1 MCIAVPISWCLFF
14 CSRSTNNIIS
24 YRKQHLMPALE
35 GSVQKVQKKI
45 YIHCSTFKAKNI
57 LHEMI
62 VCVVDIETTGLNE
75 KLDLITAIGVIIYE
89 SDKREKQFEHCYN
102 VCLARAEG
110 SQSETELK
118 NTIRNHLESCDKIL
132 AYNGVGFD
140 NKFLAVW
147 VAGESC
153 VQTLQ
158 TWNGKTIDF
167 FLEAEKLLNSK
178 IGMQKV
184 CDDNGLSISKIA
196 TGKQAVIWA
205 LEEKWDLL
213 LEYCLAD
220 VQVLLRIFE
229 VALQD
234 GIKMIAHTSKTR
246 KTPNSINLSLDNKLN
261 VVCDTRKAVI
271 QYEFLNRTQI
281 EDVFL
286 QRGAQNFYATGTESA
301 NLSDIFE

>member
-1 MCIAVPISWCLFF
+1 
-14 CSRSTNNIIS
+14 
-24 YRKQHLMPALE
+24 
-35 GSVQKVQKKI
+35 
-45 YIHCSTFKAKNI
+45 
-57 LHEMI
+57 MI

-75 KLDLITAIGVIIYE
+75 KQDLITAIGVIIYE

-102 VCLARAEG
+102 VCLARANG
-110 SQSETELK
+110 LQSETELK

-147 VAGESC
+147 VDGESF

-205 LEEKWDLL
+205 SEEKWDLL

-246 KTPNSINLSLDNKLN
+246 KTPNSINLRLDSELN
-261 VVCDTRKAVI
+261 VVCDTRKAI
-271 QYEFLNRTQI
+271 TQYEFLNRTQI

-286 QRGAQNFYATGTESA
+286 QRGAQNFYATGAESV
-301 NLSDIFE
+301 NLSDIFQ